1 MDRYSIGAIIV
12 GALVALAWWG
22 MYRSWKRRSAT
33 SATMTTTTTRT
44 GQSLAGTAITG
55 SPMPGSPLPG
65 NGDTLEFRVLY
76 VATTPTEEPLTRLN
90 LPGLGFRAKAT
101 VRVLHDL
108 IEIAPAGEYPT
119 TIGAASF
126 LGVRS
131 ARVTIDRVVENDGL
145 TAVDWVATNSTSGE
159 RSLVTSYFRIPNTRL
174 RASLEATLE
183 AFGAAH
189 TTTVKEVA
197 S

>member
-12 GALVALAWWG
+12 GALIALAWWG

-33 SATMTTTTTRT
+33 SATMMTTR
-44 GQSLAGTAITG
+44 QSPSGIDIVG
-55 SPMPGSPLPG
+55 SPIVGRPNTG
-65 NGDTLEFRVLY
+65 NEETPIFRVLY
-76 VATTPTEEPLTRLN
+76 VATTPTEDPLTRLN

-108 IEIAPAGEYPT
+108 IEIAPAGEFPT

-126 LGVRS
+126 LGLRR
-131 ARVTIDRVVENDGL
+131 ARVAIDRVVENDGL
-145 TAVDWVATNSTSGE
+145 TTVDWVATNSTSGE

-174 RASLEATLE
+174 RASLEAALE

>member
-33 SATMTTTTTRT
+33 SATMMTTTTRQSPT
-44 GQSLAGTAITG
+44 GTDILGRPI
-55 SPMPGSPLPG
+55 LG
-65 NGDTLEFRVLY
+65 NEETPIFTVLY

-90 LPGLGFRAKAT
+90 LPGLSFRAKAT

-126 LGVRS
+126 LGLRR
-131 ARVTIDRVVENDGL
+131 ARVAIDRVVENDGL
-145 TAVDWVATNSTSGE
+145 TTVDWVATNSTSGE
-159 RSLVTSYFRIPNTRL
+159 RSLVTSYFRIPNTRV
-174 RASLEATLE
+174 RASLEAALE